1 MNLLR
6 AARYDSGP
14 IINRNEMENIM
25 KKLIALSLAAM
36 ALFASA
42 LSQSAIDGNE
52 ILRKVD
58 RNLEPE
64 SYEMYR
70 KLINIEPDGTKKEF
84 VLYSVK
90 KGKDNVAALFLAPAS
105 DKGRSTLRQ
114 GDNMWLY
121 VPSVGKPMRI
131 TSQQSVT
138 GGVFSNSDIL
148 RIDYSV
154 EYNVVS
160 TEDKGDTY
168 LLDLKAKTAEV
179 AYDKL
184 KMTVDKKLIQPLRIE
199 AYASSG
205 MLIKTLYFKDIKD
218 FGNGIKRPATVETD
232 SPLYKGYKSVMLYSG
247 LKKRVVSDEVFTQG
261 FMSRLEELRK

>member
-1 MNLLR
+1 
-6 AARYDSGP
+6 
-14 IINRNEMENIM
+14 M
-25 KKLIALSLAAM
+25 KKILIASLATL
-36 ALFASA
+36 ALLASG
-42 LSQSAIDGNE
+42 LSQSALDGAA
-52 ILRKVD
+52 ILQKVD

-90 KGKDNVAALFLAPAS
+90 KGKDNVAALFLSPAS

-121 VPSVGKPMRI
+121 IPTVGKPMRI
-131 TSQQSVT
+131 TSQQSIT

-148 RIDYSV
+148 RVDYSV

-160 TEDKGDTY
+160 TEEKDDTY
-168 LLDLKAKTAEV
+168 LLQLKARTSEV
-179 AYDKL
+179 AYDQL
-184 KMTVDKKLIQPLRIE
+184 KMTVDKKLLQPLRIE
-199 AYASSG
+199 AYAASG

-218 FGNGIKRPATVETD
+218 FGDGIKRPATVETD

-247 LKKRVVSDEVFTQG
+247 LKKRVVQDEVFTQG